1 VSFAVYKKYNCL
13 LMLDDAHVEVM
24 GNGKG
29 TVEYYKCLG
38 KVAII

>member
-1 VSFAVYKKYNCL
+1 
-13 LMLDDAHVEVM
+13 MLDDAHVEVM
-24 GNGKG
+24 ENGKG

>member
-1 VSFAVYKKYNCL
+1 
-13 LMLDDAHVEVM
+13 MLDNAHVEVM

-29 TVEYYKCLG
+29 TAEYYKCLG